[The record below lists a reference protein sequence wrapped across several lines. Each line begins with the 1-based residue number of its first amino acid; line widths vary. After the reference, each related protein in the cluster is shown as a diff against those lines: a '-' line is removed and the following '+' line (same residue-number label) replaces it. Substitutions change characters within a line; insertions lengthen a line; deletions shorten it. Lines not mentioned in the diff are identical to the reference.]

1 MLFLV
6 YCAPNF
12 DCYLLF
18 LELFSNAEFFLDYSY
33 RFYMYSY
40 NTCLS
45 VTING
50 L

>member
-6 YCAPNF
+6 YCAPNSDYYF
-12 DCYLLF
+12 LF